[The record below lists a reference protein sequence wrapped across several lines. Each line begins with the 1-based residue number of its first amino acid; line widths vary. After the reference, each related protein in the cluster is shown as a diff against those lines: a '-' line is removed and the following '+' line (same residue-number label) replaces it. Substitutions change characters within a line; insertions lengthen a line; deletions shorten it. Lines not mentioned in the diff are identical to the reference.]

1 MQDFLQRFKVGHILR
16 PSLAP
21 TLTKVRQV
29 ELEAGDCEGRLP
41 LLFWT
46 LIVVLGNFNS
56 VQVQVDHLP
65 IACMNIGITVYPTY
79 GGSGIV
85 GSELGMEL
93 AKRGHT
99 VHFISSALPTRLTEL
114 SERVRFHEVEMMS
127 YPLFEHQPYT
137 LALATKMAT
146 VAETENL
153 DLLHVHYAIPH
164 SISGILAR
172 ESLKP
177 KRRLPVITTL
187 HGTDITL
194 VGADRS
200 YLPITRYGIVQSDGV
215 TAISQYLKEATRES
229 FQFDDIRVIPNFVCQ
244 HDYQRHPVEALR
256 RELAPAGETLLVHV
270 SNFRPVKRPVDCVE
284 ILARVLKNHGQ
295 ARLVMVGDGSE
306 RPNAEHRARC
316 LNIADKCSFVGKQ
329 PNIVDYLSAA
339 DVLLLPSEQE
349 SFGLAALEAMAC
361 EVPVIASRVGG
372 IPEVVTDG
380 ETGFLSKVGDV
391 AKMADDAARL
401 VGDEKLRH
409 KMGAAARASAIS
421 RYRTDIVIPQYI
433 EFYQEVLSRN

>member
-1 MQDFLQRFKVGHILR
+1 
-16 PSLAP
+16 
-21 TLTKVRQV
+21 
-29 ELEAGDCEGRLP
+29 
-41 LLFWT
+41 
-46 LIVVLGNFNS
+46 
-56 VQVQVDHLP
+56 
-65 IACMNIGITVYPTY
+65 MNIGITVYPTY

-85 GSELGMEL
+85 GSELGKEL
-93 AKRGHT
+93 AARGHT

-114 SERVRFHEVEMMS
+114 NERVRFHEVEMMS

-137 LALATKMAT
+137 LALATKMAK
-146 VAETENL
+146 VAESENL

-164 SISGILAR
+164 SISAILAR

-177 KRRLPVITTL
+177 KRYLPVITTL

-215 TAISQYLKEATRES
+215 TAISHYLKEATKEI
-229 FQFDDIRVIPNFVCQ
+229 FQFDDIAVIPNFICQ
-244 HDYQRHPVEALR
+244 TDYARHPVDELR
-256 RELAPAGETLLVHV
+256 SSLAPQGEPLLVHV
-270 SNFRPVKRPVDCVE
+270 SNFRPVKRPVDCIE
-284 ILARVLKNHGQ
+284 ILARVLDKGINT
-295 ARLVMVGDGSE
+295 RLVMVGDGSE
-306 RPNAEHRARC
+306 RTNVEHRARC
-316 LNIADKCSFVGKQ
+316 LGVYEKCVFVGKQ

-380 ETGFLSKVGDV
+380 ETGFLSEVGNV
-391 AKMADDAARL
+391 EKMAEDAARL
-401 VGDEKLRH
+401 LQDATLRRE
-409 KMGAAARASAIS
+409 MGKRARESAVS
-421 RYRTDIVIPQYI
+421 RYRTDIIIPQYI
-433 EFYQEVLSRN
+433 EFYERVLKKTREAV

>member
-1 MQDFLQRFKVGHILR
+1 
-16 PSLAP
+16 
-21 TLTKVRQV
+21 
-29 ELEAGDCEGRLP
+29 
-41 LLFWT
+41 
-46 LIVVLGNFNS
+46 
-56 VQVQVDHLP
+56 
-65 IACMNIGITVYPTY
+65 MNIGITVYPTY

-85 GSELGMEL
+85 GSELGKEL
-93 AKRGHT
+93 AARGHT

-114 SERVRFHEVEMMS
+114 NERVRFHEVEMMS

-137 LALATKMAT
+137 LALATKMAK

-164 SISGILAR
+164 SISAILAR

-177 KRRLPVITTL
+177 KRYLPVITTL

-215 TAISQYLKEATRES
+215 TAISHYLKEATKEI
-229 FQFDDIRVIPNFVCQ
+229 FQFDDIAVIPNFICQ
-244 HDYQRHPVEALR
+244 TDYARHPVDELR
-256 RELAPAGETLLVHV
+256 LSLAPQGEPLLVHV
-270 SNFRPVKRPVDCVE
+270 SNFRPVKRPVDCIE
-284 ILARVLKNHGQ
+284 ILARVLEKGINT
-295 ARLVMVGDGSE
+295 RLVMVGDGSE
-306 RPNAEHRARC
+306 RTNVEHRARC
-316 LNIADKCSFVGKQ
+316 LGVYEKCVFVGKQ

-380 ETGFLSKVGDV
+380 ETGFLSEVGNV
-391 AKMADDAARL
+391 EKMAEDAARL
-401 VGDEKLRH
+401 LQDATLRRE
-409 KMGAAARASAIS
+409 MGKRARESAVS
-421 RYRTDIVIPQYI
+421 RYRTDIIIPQYI
-433 EFYQEVLSRN
+433 EFYERVLKKTREAV

>member
-1 MQDFLQRFKVGHILR
+1 
-16 PSLAP
+16 
-21 TLTKVRQV
+21 
-29 ELEAGDCEGRLP
+29 
-41 LLFWT
+41 
-46 LIVVLGNFNS
+46 
-56 VQVQVDHLP
+56 
-65 IACMNIGITVYPTY
+65 MNIGITVYPTY

-85 GSELGMEL
+85 GSELGKEL
-93 AKRGHT
+93 AARGHT

-114 SERVRFHEVEMMS
+114 NERVRFHEVEMMS

-137 LALATKMAT
+137 LALATKMAK

-177 KRRLPVITTL
+177 KRYLPVITTL

-215 TAISQYLKEATRES
+215 TAISHYLKEATQEI
-229 FQFDDIRVIPNFVCQ
+229 FQFDEIEVIPNFICQ
-244 HDYQRHPVEALR
+244 TDYARHPVAELR
-256 RELAPAGETLLVHV
+256 SKLAPNGEPLLVHV

-284 ILARVLKNHGQ
+284 ILARVLQKGIKT
-295 ARLVMVGDGSE
+295 RLVMVGDGSE
-306 RPNAEHRARC
+306 RTNVEHRARC
-316 LNIADKCSFVGKQ
+316 LGVYDQCVFVGKQ

-339 DVLLLPSEQE
+339 DVLLLPSDQE

-380 ETGFLSKVGDV
+380 ETGFLSEVGDV
-391 AKMADDAARL
+391 EKMADDAARL
-401 VGDEKLRH
+401 LGDAKLRRE
-409 KMGAAARASAIS
+409 MGKRARESAVAN
-421 RYRTDIVIPQYI
+421 YRTDIVIPRYI
-433 EFYQEVLSRN
+433 EFYERVLKKTKGA

>member
-1 MQDFLQRFKVGHILR
+1 
-16 PSLAP
+16 
-21 TLTKVRQV
+21 
-29 ELEAGDCEGRLP
+29 
-41 LLFWT
+41 
-46 LIVVLGNFNS
+46 
-56 VQVQVDHLP
+56 
-65 IACMNIGITVYPTY
+65 MNIGITVYPTY

-85 GSELGMEL
+85 GSELGKEL
-93 AKRGHT
+93 AERGHT
-99 VHFISSALPTRLTEL
+99 VHFISSSLPTRLTEL
-114 SERVRFHEVEMMS
+114 NERVRFHEVEMMS

-164 SISGILAR
+164 SISAILAR

-215 TAISQYLKEATRES
+215 TAISHYLKNATKEI
-229 FQFDDIRVIPNFVCQ
+229 FQFDDIEVIPNFVCQ
-244 HDYQRHPVEALR
+244 SEYARHPVDDLRAALS
-256 RELAPAGETLLVHV
+256 PAGEPLLVHV

-284 ILARVLKNHGQ
+284 ILARVLAKGVA
-295 ARLVMVGDGSE
+295 ARLIMVGDGSE
-306 RPNAEHRARC
+306 RTNVEHRARC
-316 LNIADKCSFVGKQ
+316 LKVYDHCVFVGKQ
-329 PNIVDYLSAA
+329 PKIVDYLSAA

-372 IPEVVTDG
+372 VPEVVEDG
-380 ETGFLSKVGDV
+380 QTGFLSEVGDV
-391 AKMADDAARL
+391 AKMANDATKLLAEPELRREMGQRAR
-401 VGDEKLRH
+401 E
-409 KMGAAARASAIS
+409 SAIS
-421 RYRTDIVIPQYI
+421 RYRTDIVIPRYI
-433 EFYQEVLSRN
+433 EFYERVLAK

>member
-1 MQDFLQRFKVGHILR
+1 
-16 PSLAP
+16 
-21 TLTKVRQV
+21 
-29 ELEAGDCEGRLP
+29 
-41 LLFWT
+41 
-46 LIVVLGNFNS
+46 
-56 VQVQVDHLP
+56 
-65 IACMNIGITVYPTY
+65 MNIGITVYPTY

-85 GSELGMEL
+85 GSELGKEL
-93 AKRGHT
+93 AARGHT
-99 VHFISSALPTRLTEL
+99 VHFISSSLPTRLTEL
-114 SERVRFHEVEMMS
+114 NERVRFHEVEMMS

-137 LALATKMAT
+137 LALATKMAK

-164 SISGILAR
+164 SISAILAR

-177 KRRLPVITTL
+177 KRYLPVITTL

-194 VGADRS
+194 IGADRS

-215 TAISQYLKEATRES
+215 TAISHYLKEATKEI
-229 FQFDDIRVIPNFVCQ
+229 FQFDDIEVIPNFICQ
-244 HDYQRHPVEALR
+244 TDYARHPVDELR
-256 RELAPAGETLLVHV
+256 SSLAPQGEPLLVHV

-284 ILARVLKNHGQ
+284 ILARVLQKGVST
-295 ARLVMVGDGSE
+295 RLVMVGDGSE
-306 RPNAEHRARC
+306 RTNVEHRARC
-316 LNIADKCSFVGKQ
+316 LGVYDKCVFVGKQ

-361 EVPVIASRVGG
+361 EVPVIASGVGG

-380 ETGFLSKVGDV
+380 ETGFLSEVGDV
-391 AKMADDAARL
+391 EKMAEDAARL
-401 VGDEKLRH
+401 LRDATMRRE
-409 KMGAAARASAIS
+409 MGKRARESAVS

-433 EFYQEVLSRN
+433 EYYERVLRKTSEAT

>member
-1 MQDFLQRFKVGHILR
+1 
-16 PSLAP
+16 
-21 TLTKVRQV
+21 
-29 ELEAGDCEGRLP
+29 
-41 LLFWT
+41 
-46 LIVVLGNFNS
+46 
-56 VQVQVDHLP
+56 
-65 IACMNIGITVYPTY
+65 MNIGITVYPTY

-85 GSELGMEL
+85 GSELGKEL
-93 AKRGHT
+93 AARGHS
-99 VHFISSALPTRLTEL
+99 VHFIASALPTRLTEL
-114 SERVRFHEVEMMS
+114 NERVHFHEVEMMS

-146 VAETENL
+146 VAEEEKL

-164 SISGILAR
+164 SISAILAR

-177 KRRLPVITTL
+177 QRRLPVITTL

-215 TAISQYLKEATRES
+215 TAISHYLKQATKEI
-229 FQFDDIRVIPNFVCQ
+229 FHFDDITVIPNFVCQ
-244 HDYQRHPVEALR
+244 TDYQRQPDSALR
-256 RELAPAGETLLVHV
+256 KSLAPEGEPLLVHV

-284 ILARVLKNHGQ
+284 IFARVLQKGIKT
-295 ARLVMVGDGSE
+295 RLVMVGDGSE
-306 RPNAEHRARC
+306 RTNVEHRARC
-316 LNIADKCSFVGKQ
+316 LDVYDQCSFVGKQ
-329 PNIVDYLSAA
+329 PRIVDYLSVS

-380 ETGFLSKVGDV
+380 ETGFLSEVGDV
-391 AKMADDAARL
+391 EKMAADAANLLANDTFRT
-401 VGDEKLRH
+401 D
-409 KMGAAARASAIS
+409 MGKRARESAIS
-421 RYRTDIVIPQYI
+421 RYRTDVVIPQYI
-433 EFYQEVLSRN
+433 NFYEQVLAKGNAS

>member
-1 MQDFLQRFKVGHILR
+1 
-16 PSLAP
+16 
-21 TLTKVRQV
+21 
-29 ELEAGDCEGRLP
+29 
-41 LLFWT
+41 
-46 LIVVLGNFNS
+46 
-56 VQVQVDHLP
+56 
-65 IACMNIGITVYPTY
+65 MNIGITVYPTY

-85 GSELGMEL
+85 GSELGKEL
-93 AKRGHT
+93 AARGHT

-114 SERVRFHEVEMMS
+114 NERVRFHEVEMMS

-146 VAETENL
+146 VAESENL

-164 SISGILAR
+164 SISAILAR

-177 KRRLPVITTL
+177 HRRLPVITTL

-200 YLPITRYGIVQSDGV
+200 YLPITRYALEQSDGV
-215 TAISQYLKEATRES
+215 TAISNYLKGATIEA
-229 FQFDDIRVIPNFVCQ
+229 FQFDRIQVIPNFVCPSEYK
-244 HDYQRHPVEALR
+244 HRMDCDLR
-256 RELAPAGETLLVHV
+256 KTLSPDDAPIMVHV

-284 ILARVLKNHGQ
+284 ILARVLKTTD

-306 RPNAEHRARC
+306 RTNTVHWARV
-316 LNIADKCSFVGKQ
+316 LGVYDKCVFVGKQ
-329 PNIVDYLSAA
+329 PRIVDYLCAA

-372 IPEVVTDG
+372 LPEVVDDG
-380 ETGFLSKVGDV
+380 ETGFLSAVGDV
-391 AKMADDAARL
+391 DKMADDAARL
-401 VGDEKLRH
+401 LIDGKLRRE
-409 KMGAAARASAIS
+409 MGKRARESATS
-421 RYRTDIVIPQYI
+421 RYSTDLIIPQYI
-433 EFYQEVLSRN
+433 EFYERIVGNK

>member
-1 MQDFLQRFKVGHILR
+1 
-16 PSLAP
+16 
-21 TLTKVRQV
+21 
-29 ELEAGDCEGRLP
+29 
-41 LLFWT
+41 
-46 LIVVLGNFNS
+46 
-56 VQVQVDHLP
+56 
-65 IACMNIGITVYPTY
+65 MNIGITVYPTY

-85 GSELGMEL
+85 GSELGKEL
-93 AKRGHT
+93 AARGHT
-99 VHFISSALPTRLTEL
+99 VHFISSSLPTRLTEL
-114 SERVRFHEVEMMS
+114 NERVRFHEVEMMS

-146 VAETENL
+146 VAETERL

-164 SISGILAR
+164 SISAILAR

-177 KRRLPVITTL
+177 HRYLPVITTL

-215 TAISQYLKEATRES
+215 TAISHYLKHATKEI
-229 FQFDDIRVIPNFVCQ
+229 FQFDDITVIPNFVCQ
-244 HDYQRHPVEALR
+244 TDYMRHPVEGLHR
-256 RELAPAGETLLVHV
+256 QLAPSGEVLLVHV

-284 ILARVLKNHGQ
+284 ILARVLKKTVN

-316 LNIADKCSFVGKQ
+316 LGIFDKCSFVGKQ
-329 PNIVDYLSAA
+329 PKIVDYLSAS

-361 EVPVIASRVGG
+361 ELPVVASRVGG
-372 IPEVVTDG
+372 VPEVVSDG
-380 ETGFLSKVGDV
+380 ETGFLSDVGDV
-391 AKMADDAARL
+391 EKMADDAVRL
-401 VGDEKLRH
+401 LVDADLRH
-409 KMGAAARASAIS
+409 EMGKRARQSAVS

-433 EFYQEVLSRN
+433 KFYEAVLSKPSGELG